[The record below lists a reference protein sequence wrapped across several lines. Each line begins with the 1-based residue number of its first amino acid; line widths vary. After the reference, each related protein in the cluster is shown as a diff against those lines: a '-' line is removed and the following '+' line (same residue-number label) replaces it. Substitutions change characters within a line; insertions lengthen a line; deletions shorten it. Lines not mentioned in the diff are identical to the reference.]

1 MISFS
6 LYSKDVAPF
15 VSDILASSNI
25 DSQSITITN
34 REKSEDCCV
43 SIAIASLSDDTV
55 AILGQVYFRML
66 MRI

>member
-1 MISFS
+1 MINFM
-6 LYSKDVAPF
+6 LYSKDVALF
-15 VSDILASSNI
+15 VSDILEGSNI

-43 SIAIASLSDDTV
+43 SIAIDLSSEDTV
-55 AILGQVYFRML
+55 KSLGLIYYSML

>member
-6 LYSKDVAPF
+6 LYQKDVPAFVNDVLLSSEIDSKDIV
-15 VSDILASSNI
+15 
-25 DSQSITITN
+25 ITN